1 MTDISTVEARAEEA
15 NPGLRSVLAREP
27 VLLILLALAAVCFFL
42 AVSGIARIY
51 NAQQRALG
59 SRWFTRGVTDLKAR
73 NFTAAVNEFRA
84 ALRYSQDDY
93 SYQFN
98 LAEALVGL
106 NRTGEAYA
114 YLINLW
120 DRQPEDGQVN
130 LELARIAAGQGQSV
144 QALRYYHNAIYAI
157 WSGNQESERH
167 DARLELIEY
176 LLRNNARPQA
186 QSELIALAAGI
197 GDDPKQQTMLGNLF
211 LRADD
216 YEHALAAF
224 ARSLQSNSTDAEAL
238 AGAGFAALKL
248 GHFDAAQNYL
258 REAVAADPGDTQS
271 AARLKT
277 TQAVLQMDPFRPNL
291 SDTQRSQI
299 VLEAFATAGQRL
311 KSCPASGTAAA
322 TAARAALDEQ
332 WARLRPDITA
342 NGLRNDPDL
351 VERAMDVVFNIE
363 RESSTTCGDPSG
375 ADQVLLLIA
384 QLRAT
389 N

>member
-1 MTDISTVEARAEEA
+1 MTEISTTEPRAEEA
-15 NPGLRSVLAREP
+15 RSDLRSFLAREP
-27 VLLILLALAAVCFFL
+27 VLLILLAFAAVCFFL

-51 NAQQRALG
+51 NAQQQALG
-59 SRWFTRGVTDLKAR
+59 NRWFARGVTDLKAR

-84 ALRYSQDDY
+84 ALRYSEDDY

-130 LELARIAAGQGQSV
+130 LELARIAASQGQSV

-157 WSGNQESERH
+157 WSGNQEIERH

-176 LLRNNARPQA
+176 LLRNNARAQA

-197 GDDPKQQTMLGNLF
+197 GDNPTQQTMLGNLF
-211 LRADD
+211 LRAED
-216 YEHALAAF
+216 YEHSFAAF
-224 ARSLQSNSTDAEAL
+224 ARSLQSNSSNAEAL

-258 REAVAADPGDTQS
+258 LKAVAADPADTQS

-277 TQAVLQMDPFRPNL
+277 TQAVLQMDPFRPDL
-291 SDTQRSQI
+291 SDAQRSQI

-311 KSCPASGTAAA
+311 KSCPVSGTAGA
-322 TAARAALDEQ
+322 TAAQAALEEQ
-332 WARLRPDITA
+332 WTKLHPDVTA
-342 NGLRNDPDL
+342 TGLRTNPDL
-351 VERAMDVVFNIE
+351 AKSAMDLVFNIE
-363 RESSTTCGDPSG
+363 RETSTTCGEPSG
-375 ADQVLLLIA
+375 ADQTLLLIA
-384 QLRAT
+384 QLRA
-389 N
+389 NN